1 VTAQPRVLANEIV
14 ARLREGEGSATAGRG
29 KWRLDRRAVADRLHR
44 LLDEPGLI
52 SQGRL
57 NLCGPALLFKVWLE
71 RDPVACVTFASTLFE
86 QGHARI
92 GDLPVRPSRGLLEH
106 EYGRPGRRPTNCPAA
121 DWMLMASVRDANNR
135 IFPYRY
141 ERGIR
146 EAVAAMT
153 LPGALRRWLSATGV
167 YASVRDDTNLVL
179 ARGVAHARKL
189 APDPDR
195 DVFLLV
201 ASEMFAGPGALPV
214 RARRFVVSLLP
225 NHWIALTSRVVEPG
239 SRTVAFRFWSWGADQ
254 PPVLLDRRA
263 FRRCYYGAV
272 IADARA

>member
-1 VTAQPRVLANEIV
+1 MTGRAVAYEIV
-14 ARLREGEGSATAGRG
+14 ARLREGESSAAGGRG
-29 KWRLDRRAVADRLHR
+29 AWRLDRRAVADRLHR
-44 LLDEPGLI
+44 LVDEPGLI

-71 RDPVACVTFASTLFE
+71 RDPVACVTFANTLFE
-86 QGHARI
+86 RGRANI
-92 GDLPVRPSRGLLEH
+92 GDLPVQPSRGLREH

-121 DWMLMASVRDANNR
+121 DWMLMASVRDATNQV
-135 IFPYRY
+135 FPYRY
-141 ERGIR
+141 ERGLR
-146 EAVAAMT
+146 EAMAAMT

-167 YASVRDDTNLVL
+167 YGSVRDDTNLVL

-189 APDPDR
+189 TPTPDR

-201 ASEMFAGPGALPV
+201 ASEMFAGPGSLAV
-214 RARRFVVSLLP
+214 RARRLVVSLLP
-225 NHWIALTSRVVEPG
+225 NHWVALTSRVVEPG
-239 SRTVAFRFWSWGADQ
+239 PGKVALRFWSWGADQ